1 MLFRSSGNSS
11 VGWRGVGGGG
21 SELVVAHRLINI
33 HLWGLD
39 LRKSSSSLL
48 LLLLLLLLLMLLF
61 LYRLGWENIDTRLIG
76 AGGGGGSSRF
86 LVLGS
91 IHEWIDLDW
100 NFFEFD
106 GGFRRLRLRALHIV

>member
-1 MLFRSSGNSS
+1 M
-11 VGWRGVGGGG
+11 GGGG

-48 LLLLLLLLLMLLF
+48 LLLLMLF